1 MVGLV
6 CAAAGFS
13 VADRL
18 SSRRMD
24 SNPASLEAEAD
35 RPETDLEGA
44 CIASASPAFTDE
56 SNDRVP
62 TRSSEPPMTKAPD
75 DLETSPDFEWEH
87 DLGVPTAL
95 KLEIEIP
102 TSKSNEILEEST
114 PNSSDSRGSADL
126 LEPDAPVLA
135 DDPLDYS
142 LPDPPPGVKSTDPPS
157 ELTTS
162 ELARIAGRTLNRVDR
177 LGQRVLDG
185 ARLTN
190 PSKVPRSENTQ
201 YRPEARV
208 APSWIEGSPGA
219 RLEISF

>member
-6 CAAAGFS
+6 CAAAGFWL
-13 VADRL
+13 ADRL
-18 SSRRMD
+18 SSHRTTPT
-24 SNPASLEAEAD
+24 PASFETEAD
-35 RPETDLEGA
+35 QPETDEESA
-44 CIASASPAFTDE
+44 CIASASPAFIGKATDRNP
-56 SNDRVP
+56 S
-62 TRSSEPPMTKAPD
+62 RSSEPPMTKAPD
-75 DLETSPDFEWEH
+75 DLETSPEFDWEY

-95 KLEIEIP
+95 KLDVDTPSPE
-102 TSKSNEILEEST
+102 SNEILEDSA
-114 PNSSDSRGSADL
+114 PSPSNSRGSIDL
-126 LEPDAPVLA
+126 FEPTTPLLA

-157 ELTTS
+157 ELTTN

-190 PSKVPRSENTQ
+190 PAEVSPPEGTQ